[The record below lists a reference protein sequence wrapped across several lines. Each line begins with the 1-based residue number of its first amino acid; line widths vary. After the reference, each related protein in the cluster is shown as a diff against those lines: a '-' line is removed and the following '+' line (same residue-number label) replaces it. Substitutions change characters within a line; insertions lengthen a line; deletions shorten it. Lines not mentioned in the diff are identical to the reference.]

1 MSWISKLFGRAGGGR
16 APSLKDLKEGIRQS
30 PPFKDVSD
38 EKIAGML
45 ADASIVEAAAGD
57 VIIHEG
63 GEGRSFFVILEGRA
77 VVLRRHAANEE
88 PKQVAE
94 LGPGD
99 SFGEEALI
107 SNATRN
113 ATVKMLTRGELLK
126 VPKHAFV
133 DYLMLSLVTWLTPAE
148 AQLKIKGGAR
158 WVDVRDERSA
168 QWSQMPNA
176 LFLPLEY
183 LRERL
188 GELDIGGQYVCYCE
202 NGRMSATAAFL
213 MRQRGYHVG
222 VLQGGLKGIRRGESG
237 A

>member
-1 MSWISKLFGRAGGGR
+1 M
-16 APSLKDLKEGIRQS
+16 
-30 PPFKDVSD
+30 
-38 EKIAGML
+38 
-45 ADASIVEAAAGD
+45 
-57 VIIHEG
+57 
-63 GEGRSFFVILEGRA
+63 
-77 VVLRRHAANEE
+77 
-88 PKQVAE
+88 VA
-94 LGPGD
+94 
-99 SFGEEALI
+99 
-107 SNATRN
+107 
-113 ATVKMLTRGELLK
+113 RGELLK

-148 AQLKIKGGAR
+148 AQTKIKGGAR

-168 QWSQMPNA
+168 QWSQLPNA

-188 GELDIGGQYVCYCE
+188 GELDLNGHYICYCE